1 MVKNSGLTI
10 KNSSDSSINMRI
22 WEMNIGDGCVRT
34 LGDVALM
41 YSDLHE
47 ANYDHQ
53 NVGPYFQANPFIL
66 LLYEGGENPN
76 HW

>member
-1 MVKNSGLTI
+1 
-10 KNSSDSSINMRI
+10 
-22 WEMNIGDGCVRT
+22 MNIGDGCVRT